1 MLQSVVEPSDQNSQ
15 AILGMERRL
24 ERDERRGED
33 TTIARIVLMRHY
45 AAYAR
50 SMVQKTGGSVTEMTT
65 LTDRDNVVP
74 LGWSGGR
81 CNAID

>member
-1 MLQSVVEPSDQNSQ
+1 MLQTVAEPSDQHSRS
-15 AILGMERRL
+15 ILGMERRL
-24 ERDERRGED
+24 ERDERHGED

-50 SMVQKTGGSVTEMTT
+50 TMVQKTGGNVTEMTT

-74 LGWSGGR
+74 LGWTEGR
-81 CNAID
+81 CHAID

>member
-1 MLQSVVEPSDQNSQ
+1 MLQARVEPADQTEQ

-24 ERDERRGED
+24 EREERHGED

-50 SMVQKTGGSVTEMTT
+50 SMVQRTGGSVAEMNS
-65 LTDRDNVVP
+65 LTDRDNLIP
-74 LGWSGGR
+74 LAWMEGR
-81 CNAID
+81 CDSID